1 MKKAVIIILIIA
13 ALIGGSVFAYKKF
26 DIHIDFIDNYAQN
39 FSDNLF
45 NLKLKYEM
53 KKIENQENISEN
65 AAVSPSVEPSGDT
78 QDSNP
83 EETLSPD
90 YTDAAQEPEVS
101 QAPAE
106 KDKNEKVAVPGK
118 HEISTRSS
126 TKVVKTQKKKENGE
140 SVDVLTKKLVG
151 TSAPIAFNDAAKS
164 QYSRYRDGILCA
176 LENKLV
182 LYDKHGK
189 EKHTTATSISNPIMK
204 VTDAYILLWE
214 KDSQNAVVYRNNK
227 KQYSITAA
235 DKILN
240 GYVSSSGECVLVT
253 AKQFYKGEVKVYNK
267 TGSEIYARSFGTESV
282 MCAALSDSR
291 KLAVSLL
298 SANGQANSKVA
309 FFDVN
314 KADEDCAITYENT
327 IIYDMEFYSGNLI
340 AYADDKLISLKTNAS
355 ESWVYPY
362 KDKVLNHMQKD
373 SKDIRLLMFD
383 NQNNA
388 ELSVISL
395 NGREQQKISTEVI
408 PDFGDICSGYILYC
422 DERNLYLSRTDGT
435 LLAKYSASRDI
446 HKAYFLDNDNILIVY
461 NSSIEFLHTE
471 KGE

>member
-13 ALIGGSVFAYKKF
+13 ALLCGSVFAYKKF
-26 DIHIDFIDNYAQN
+26 NIHIDFIDDYAQN

-45 NLKLKYEM
+45 NLKLQHEM
-53 KKIENQENISEN
+53 KKIEKQENSADNTVDADLSE
-65 AAVSPSVEPSGDT
+65 SGT
-78 QDSNP
+78 P
-83 EETLSPD
+83 ENTDSPD
-90 YTDAAQEPEVS
+90 YADNTQEPEVS
-101 QAPAE
+101 QAPDAAE
-106 KDKNEKVAVPGK
+106 DSAADNKNEKTAVPGK
-118 HEISTRSS
+118 HEISSKSS
-126 TKVVKTQKKKENGE
+126 VKVVKTQKKKENGE

-151 TSAPIAFNDAAKS
+151 TNAPTALNDAAKA
-164 QYSRYRDGILCA
+164 QYSRFRGGIICA

-182 LYDKHGK
+182 LYDKNGK
-189 EKHTTATSISNPIMK
+189 EKHTITTTISNPIMK
-204 VTDAYILLWE
+204 VTEPYVLLWE
-214 KDSQNAVVYRNNK
+214 KDSQNAVVYQNNK
-227 KQYSITAA
+227 KQYSVTAS

-240 GYVSSSGECVLVT
+240 GYIAPTGECALVT

-267 TGSEIYARSFGTESV
+267 NGSEIYARSFGTESV

-309 FFDVN
+309 FFDIN
-314 KADEDCAITYENT
+314 KSDEDCAIIYENT
-327 IIYDMEFYSGNLI
+327 VIYDMEFYSGNLI

-362 KDKVLNHMQKD
+362 KDRILNHMQKD

-395 NGREQQKISTEVI
+395 SGREQQKISTEVI

-422 DERNLYLSRTDGT
+422 DERNLYFSRTDGT

-446 HKAYFLDNDNILIVY
+446 HKAYFLDTDNILVVY